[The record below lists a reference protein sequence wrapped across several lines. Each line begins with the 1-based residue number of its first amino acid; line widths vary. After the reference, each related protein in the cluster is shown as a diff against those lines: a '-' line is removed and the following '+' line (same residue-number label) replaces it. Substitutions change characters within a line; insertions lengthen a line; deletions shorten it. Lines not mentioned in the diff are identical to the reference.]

1 MSEPREDGRM
11 ILELEVHGSRL
22 DIKELMEHLSRFAM
36 QLDLVT
42 DWTAN
47 YNPHLMTII
56 DSNSL
61 EWFQPAPRWLN
72 GKTLDLRG
80 V

>member
-1 MSEPREDGRM
+1 MT
-11 ILELEVHGSRL
+11 LELEVHGSYL

-42 DWTAN
+42 DWRAH

-56 DSNSL
+56 DSNSV
-61 EWFQPAPRWLN
+61 ERIGPAPRWLN
-72 GKTLDLRG
+72 GKKLDLG
-80 V
+80 GFQ